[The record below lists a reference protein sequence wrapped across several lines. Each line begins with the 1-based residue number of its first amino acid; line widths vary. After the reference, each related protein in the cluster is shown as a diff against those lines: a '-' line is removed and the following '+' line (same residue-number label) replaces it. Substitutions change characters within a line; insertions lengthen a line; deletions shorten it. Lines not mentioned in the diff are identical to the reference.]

1 MQLFVLVKGMRQL
14 VHRLM
19 GVEAEDNQGQGRASR
34 LETSAA

>member
-14 VHRLM
+14 VHCLM
-19 GVEAEDNQGQGRASR
+19 RVEAEDNQGQERASG